1 MDEYRQHL
9 ENCLHIEQSSQSSD
23 VEQFDG
29 LLKDFRDDMEE
40 VITHS
45 SKTKFGFVRKAREV
59 LDNSQSEV
67 VRNRVRMNEE
77 LQRSVIRITG
87 AVLALFLLGMGL
99 VKIKDAIDNQFC
111 EFYNVQ
117 GRTQRYE
124 TQKPCER

>member
-1 MDEYRQHL
+1 MDDYRQHL
-9 ENCLHIEQSSQSSD
+9 ENCLHIEQDSQSSD

-29 LLKDFRDDMEE
+29 LLKSFRDDMQE

-45 SKTKFGFVRKAREV
+45 SKTKFRFVEKARAI
-59 LDNSQSEV
+59 LNGSRSQVEE
-67 VRNRVRMNEE
+67 NRIRMNEE

-87 AVLALFLLGMGL
+87 AVLVLFLLGMGL
-99 VKIKDAIDNQFC
+99 VMVKGAIDNQFC

-117 GRTQRYE
+117 GRTARYE